1 MRMAA
6 AVMLSVVM
14 IFVCAFPASAFT
26 IIYDGKTEDYPWDPI
41 TMVVDGTVV
50 ETEEMPPI
58 ILNGRTLV
66 PAREFFEQLGA
77 EVNWDQN
84 TRRVTVEYN
93 GVRIIMTIDLKTVF
107 VGDNSVMISDED
119 PAPKI
124 INDKTMIP
132 VRFVAEELGFNVEWV
147 NSTRS
152 VVITSPNTETV
163 TVSSVVFGS
172 NDADELFV
180 TMDGIVEPDIFM
192 MQNPFRVVID
202 FYGAQPTMKDGSITA
217 DGSAVSKIRYS
228 RHDDRFRIVAD
239 MKCGADIEVEDHGNG
254 ILITF
259 IPTGAEEPTEEET
272 QVPSDTEISGM
283 TVVVDAGHGGSD
295 PGAIY
300 PAESSNPSIREKD
313 VTLAIALKVRD
324 SLKAKGVNVIMTRDG
339 DTYPTLQERVE
350 IANAS
355 GADLFVSIH
364 CNSMANKDEI
374 DGAQV
379 YYFGS
384 SVFGKKFATIVY
396 NNIIEYTDMTERGI
410 QDGSTLYVIKN
421 TVMPAILTEGGF
433 VSNAKDREYLLSDE
447 GQTAIA
453 KAISDGVAEALKLL

>member
-6 AVMLSVVM
+6 AVVLSIVM
-14 IFVCAFPASAFT
+14 IFVFAFPAGAFT

-50 ETEEMPPI
+50 RTEEMPPI

-77 EVNWDQN
+77 EVSWNQSAK
-84 TRRVTVEYN
+84 RVTIEYN
-93 GVRIIMTIDLKTVF
+93 GEKIIMTINSKTVF
-107 VGDNSVMISDED
+107 VGDNSVMISSED

-132 VRFVAEELGFNVEWV
+132 VRFVAEELGFKVEWV

-152 VVITSPNTETV
+152 VMITSPDRETV

-172 NDADELFV
+172 DDVDELFI
-180 TMDGIVEPDIFM
+180 TMNSIVEPDIFTM
-192 MQNPFRVVID
+192 ENPSRIVID
-202 FYGAQPTMKDGSITA
+202 FYGAQASVKDGSITK
-217 DGSAVSKIRYS
+217 GGLAVSKIRYS
-228 RHDDRFRIVAD
+228 QHDDKFRIVAH
-239 MKCGADIEVEDHGNG
+239 MKGSAEVEAEDRGNG

-259 IPTGAEEPTEEET
+259 IPTGEEEPTEEET
-272 QVPSDTEISGM
+272 QAPSDTEVSGM
-283 TVVVDAGHGGSD
+283 TVVIDAGHGGSD

-300 PAESSNPSIREKD
+300 PAGSSNPTIREKD

-324 SLKAKGVNVIMTRDG
+324 NLKAQGINVIMTRDS

-350 IANAS
+350 IANSS
-355 GADLFVSIH
+355 GADIFVSIH
-364 CNSMANKDEI
+364 CNSMANQDSI

-379 YYFGS
+379 YYYGS
-384 SVFGKKFATIVY
+384 STFGKKFATIVY
-396 NNIIEYTDMTERGI
+396 NNIVKYTGMTERGI

-421 TVMPAILTEGGF
+421 TTMPAILTEGGF
-433 VSNAKDREYLLSDE
+433 VSNAKDRAYLLSDA